1 MMTSPTAPDQAP
13 APIKA
18 NFSVLL
24 SVTDDPPFMLLSSGV
39 MSPQNVTNVVWY
51 ILVQLSFSQA
61 IGRWRLATG
70 GWSLAAC
77 LWVGQQQEASSQ

>member
-1 MMTSPTAPDQAP
+1 
-13 APIKA
+13 
-18 NFSVLL
+18 
-24 SVTDDPPFMLLSSGV
+24 
-39 MSPQNVTNVVWY
+39 MSPENVTNVVWY

-61 IGRWRLATG
+61 TGRWLLATG